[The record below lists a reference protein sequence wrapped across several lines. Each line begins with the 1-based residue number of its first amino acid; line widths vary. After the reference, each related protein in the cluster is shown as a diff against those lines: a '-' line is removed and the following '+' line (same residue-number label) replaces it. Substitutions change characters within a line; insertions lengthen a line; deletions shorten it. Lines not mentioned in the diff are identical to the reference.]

1 MTFTELENPD
11 ELTDFLNE
19 NSEGCII
26 AFSATWCGKCL
37 LFYLRY
43 TQDGQTIFRKNS
55 YRPFYYQSVE
65 IGPCKA
71 TKPQLM
77 EWAATSPIPIGYV
90 YEENLEDFLDIFVQI
105 SGFPT
110 YILFQNGQEKAR
122 VEGTNFAEL
131 EQMIHN
137 HNTASA

>member
-1 MTFTELENPD
+1 MLVVLFALHARRANYFQKK
-11 ELTDFLNE
+11 FLP
-19 NSEGCII
+19 I
-26 AFSATWCGKCL
+26 AFLS
-37 LFYLRY
+37 
-43 TQDGQTIFRKNS
+43 
-55 YRPFYYQSVE
+55 QSVE

-77 EWAATSPIPIGYV
+77 ELAATSPIPIGYV

-122 VEGTNFAEL
+122 VKGTNFAEL